1 MFNPYSDSSST
12 GIFRYLGEGSFVC
25 GLLFLLSCCSTSTF
39 LEVLF
44 FKIFFPIIG
53 AVHYAFCLVSISVI
67 ILVLD
72 FFVDIP

>member
-1 MFNPYSDSSST
+1 MTLPPQE
-12 GIFRYLGEGSFVC
+12 YLGILGKVA
-25 GLLFLLSCCSTSTF
+25 LSVAYCFCSPVVVQALF

-67 ILVLD
+67 ILV
-72 FFVDIP
+72 